1 MPTTEVDVI
10 VDGDSQVIRLPHG
23 YEVRAERV
31 SVRRLGEAV
40 LIEPVPLTAEEFRA
54 LGSRESALIEPVL
67 PRDWPPGFF
76 DAIRSDDPTFVR
88 PDQGQLPPAPS
99 FDDESSR

>member
-1 MPTTEVDVI
+1 MLTTEVDVI
-10 VDGDSQVIRLPHG
+10 VDGDSQMIRLPHG

-40 LIEPVPLTAEEFRA
+40 LIEPV
-54 LGSRESALIEPVL
+54 L

-76 DAIRSDDPTFVR
+76 DSIRSDDPTFVR

-99 FDDESSR
+99 FDDEPSR